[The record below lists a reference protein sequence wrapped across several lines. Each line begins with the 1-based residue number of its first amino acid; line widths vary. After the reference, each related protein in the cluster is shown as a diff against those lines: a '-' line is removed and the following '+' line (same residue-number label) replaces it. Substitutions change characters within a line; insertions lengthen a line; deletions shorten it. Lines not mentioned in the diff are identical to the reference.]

1 MYLLSSHCHYNRTIV
16 YHTMD
21 NPILHFLC
29 IHYTTIS
36 PQDREYLF
44 SLLSYTEKH
53 QYNTLQY
60 DSKKAEFLVSRCALK
75 ALAKLTG
82 FDTLH
87 CNITTRTALHNKQP
101 LYISLSHTHNAV
113 AVSLFYTPHGIDI
126 EPYTRH
132 VAYRNA
138 ILQRYFA
145 PSEQQ
150 YINHLPWGKTKRFL
164 HLWTLK
170 EAIAKSQELSLTH
183 ALGYDTVTNPN
194 ELLLANFFVWKKY
207 ICGIAIGDSYCEK
220 ILIRQYTM
228 DENELAGFLCGCG
241 RYRIRTSD
249 LLHVRQAL

>member
-1 MYLLSSHCHYNRTIV
+1 
-16 YHTMD
+16 MD
-21 NPILHFLC
+21 NPVLHFLC

-36 PQDREYLF
+36 PQDREYFF

-53 QYNTLQY
+53 QYNALQS
-60 DSKKAEFLVSRCALK
+60 DSKMAEFLVSRCALK
-75 ALAKLTG
+75 ALGTLAG
-82 FDTLH
+82 FDAIKF
-87 CNITTRTALHNKQP
+87 NRDTRTASCNNQT
-101 LYISLSHTHNAV
+101 LYVSLSHTHNAV
-113 AVSLFYTPHGIDI
+113 AVSLFHSPHGIDI

-138 ILQRYFA
+138 IIQRYFA
-145 PSEQQ
+145 PSEQH
-150 YINHLPWGKTKRFL
+150 YIYRLPWGKPKRFL

-183 ALGYDTVTNPN
+183 ALEYDTVTNPK

-207 ICGIAIGDSYCEK
+207 ICGIAIGDSYCDK

-228 DENELAGFLCGCG
+228 DGNELSGFLCGCG